1 MNTRRIVN
9 SALASAM
16 ALGLVAVA
24 TESLAQAKPKERC
37 YGVAKKG
44 LNDCGNL
51 AGTHGCAGQA
61 RVDFDPG
68 EWRYVP
74 TGTCKALKGTN
85 AVEAEAEAEA
95 ARRPAKGAYAPG

>member
-1 MNTRRIVN
+1 MSTRRIVN

-16 ALGLVAVA
+16 AMGLLAVA
-24 TESLAQAKPKERC
+24 ADAGAQAKPKERC

-51 AGTHGCAGQA
+51 AGTHACAGQA
-61 RVDFDPG
+61 KVDFDPG

-74 TGTCKALKGTN
+74 AGTCKDLKGMTTE
-85 AVEAEAEAEA
+85 EAKA
-95 ARRPAKGAYAPG
+95 AHAAAKGAKTPG

>member
-1 MNTRRIVN
+1 MSTRRIVN

-16 ALGLVAVA
+16 ALGLVAA
-24 TESLAQAKPKERC
+24 TTNALAQAKPKERC

-51 AGTHGCAGQA
+51 AGTHACAGQA
-61 RVDFDPG
+61 KVDFDPG

-74 TGTCKALKGTN
+74 TGTCKDLKGMTT
-85 AVEAEAEAEA
+85 EEAEA
-95 ARRPAKGAYAPG
+95 ARRAAKGA